1 MGTTQD
7 LNALVM
13 KLRDALDEATALA
26 AHISDTPM
34 RVGKESVLAELLR
47 SGIPLESASHEVG
60 KVATPVLNL
69 YRLLAPVRDSVAA
82 LHCYTHQLADL
93 QKG

>member
-1 MGTTQD
+1 
-7 LNALVM
+7 L
-13 KLRDALDEATALA
+13 
-26 AHISDTPM
+26 
-34 RVGKESVLAELLR
+34 
-47 SGIPLESASHEVG
+47 
-60 KVATPVLNL
+60 LNL